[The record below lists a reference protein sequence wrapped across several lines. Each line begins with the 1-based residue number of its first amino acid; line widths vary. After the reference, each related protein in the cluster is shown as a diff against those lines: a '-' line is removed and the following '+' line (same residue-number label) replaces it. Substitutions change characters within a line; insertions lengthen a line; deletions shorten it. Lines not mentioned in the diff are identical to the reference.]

1 MNKEQLLEKLAKDSQ
16 IFINIKAFPA
26 SGKQEL
32 SYNPET
38 DVFLA
43 KIKSAAENGKAN
55 TEIIKLLSQEFKV
68 YKENIKILS
77 GKTDRNKLIKLWNS
91 Q

>member
-16 IFINIKAFPA
+16 IFINVKAFPG
-26 SGKQEL
+26 SGNYEL
-32 SYNPET
+32 SYKPET
-38 DVFLA
+38 ETFLV
-43 KIKSAAENGKAN
+43 KIKAAADKGRAN
-55 TEIIKLLSQEFKV
+55 NEIIKLLSQEFNV
-68 YKENIKILS
+68 AKENIKILS